1 MHDTYLVGSALGG
14 NVITARHDPW
24 NSEIDDVRMM

>member
-1 MHDTYLVGSALGG
+1 MHDMYLGG

-24 NSEIDDVRMM
+24 NSEIDDTYDVIMA